1 MRNLSVLQRQM
12 FKSPILAQGLIK
24 PSSSD
29 QKSKNLYF
37 SMNLTTLIDAFCI
50 LVIFLLSN
58 MNGQLQNVNIGKD
71 IKLPIAEK
79 TEILNTGITLRIEKD
94 SLYLDETKIS
104 MEELTN
110 KLIQLKNKGPKSL
123 IIQADKDSDFEQLSY
138 ALRAGSQAG
147 YEKYAFA
154 VLPGKVK

>member
-12 FKSPILAQGLIK
+12 FKSPILAQGLIN
-24 PSSSD
+24 PLAAT
-29 QKSKNLYF
+29 QQSKNLYF

-58 MNGQLQNVNIGKD
+58 MNGQLQNVNIGAD

-94 SLYLDETKIS
+94 SLYLEENKIS
-104 MEELTN
+104 LEDLTS
-110 KLIQLKNKGPKSL
+110 KLIQLKSNGLKSL
-123 IIQADKDSDFEQLSY
+123 IIQADKDSDFEKLSY